1 MGGPWAGARPGLR
14 PQCCRGGPGSLRAG
28 RVPAAPSNTGV
39 DGSRGDPEP
48 RHAGLRVTAMASGSL
63 QSSLP
68 KNFNESFTRSWSEAG
83 KTLTE
88 RGARPQCRR
97 VSFGSPASWGRL
109 SGAGP
114 RQALGPRPA
123 TGEQGRLGAHS
134 VPGTGR
140 HRAHGRVG
148 GEQSGAGSP
157 AAAVH
162 PALLAAR
169 PGTTAAAAAATA
181 SSEGGGKCARS
192 VRHRARHTVGA
203 QRRPRRGTS
212 SRRAALRH
220 TGVQDAPGCEGVAMT
235 GLSALPWFPL

>member
-48 RHAGLRVTAMASGSL
+48 RYAGLRVTATASGSL

-88 RGARPQCRR
+88 RG
-97 VSFGSPASWGRL
+97 GSPPVPACVVRLPGVLGASV
-109 SGAGP
+109 AGP

-169 PGTTAAAAAATA
+169 PGTMAAAAAATA
-181 SSEGGGKCARS
+181 SSEGGGKRARS
-192 VRHRARHTVGA
+192 VRHRARHTAGA

-212 SRRAALRH
+212 SRRAALRQ

-235 GLSALPWFPL
+235 GLSALSRFPL

>member
-14 PQCCRGGPGSLRAG
+14 PQCCRGGLGSLHAG

-48 RHAGLRVTAMASGSL
+48 RHAGLRVTATASGSL

-109 SGAGP
+109 SVAGP

-140 HRAHGRVG
+140 HRAQGRVG

-169 PGTTAAAAAATA
+169 PGPWPRRQQRPPHQKVGESVREAFGTVPGTRQAH
-181 SSEGGGKCARS
+181 SEGHGGGR
-192 VRHRARHTVGA
+192 
-203 QRRPRRGTS
+203 RRGELLSGT
-212 SRRAALRH
+212 
-220 TGVQDAPGCEGVAMT
+220 PGCRTPPA
-235 GLSALPWFPL
+235 ARAWR